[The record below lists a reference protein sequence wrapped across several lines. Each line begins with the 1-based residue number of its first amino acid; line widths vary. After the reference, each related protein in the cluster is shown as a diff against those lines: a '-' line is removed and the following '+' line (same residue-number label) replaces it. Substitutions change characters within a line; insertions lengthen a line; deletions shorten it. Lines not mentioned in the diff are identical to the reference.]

1 MTSGGKKRKKTALM
15 YPDCHREASMVSSHI
30 DCVDSWNDGDII
42 HDINVNVQGMS
53 KVNLLLLL

>member
-30 DCVDSWNDGDII
+30 DGVDSWNDGDII
-42 HDINVNVQGMS
+42 HDINVNVQGM
-53 KVNLLLLL
+53 